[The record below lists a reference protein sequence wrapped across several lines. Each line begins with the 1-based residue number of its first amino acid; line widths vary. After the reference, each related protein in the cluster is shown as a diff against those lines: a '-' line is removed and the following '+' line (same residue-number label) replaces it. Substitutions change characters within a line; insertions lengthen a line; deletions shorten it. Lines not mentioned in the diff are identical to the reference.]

1 MTSRGGER
9 DSEECGGHL
18 RLRREARH
26 GEAIPLNQF
35 LDGIHIHKSS
45 GPIGGRAV
53 ADCIII
59 RAPSRTP
66 LGKAAYITRFPFL
79 GMKPLVR
86 PVRIGAVIRGVERLK
101 VGQIKFALKAKG
113 KYTQ

>member
-18 RLRREARH
+18 RLRREAGH
-26 GEAIPLNQF
+26 GEAIPFNQNQF
-35 LDGIHIHKSS
+35 FDGIHKSS
-45 GPIGGRAV
+45 GPIGRAV

-79 GMKPLVR
+79 GMKPL
-86 PVRIGAVIRGVERLK
+86 PVRLGE
-101 VGQIKFALKAKG
+101 
-113 KYTQ
+113 